1 MKENLLYHHVSDH
14 LKSIEKHLSAY
25 SKKGKPKHLHLLRL
39 DIKVVKAL
47 FSFAE
52 DIYNEPYSVI
62 ALKSIFQKAGEIRDI
77 QIISSSKHLP
87 GKLIRQL
94 KKKENFLKKQLQND
108 IPNYIKS
115 IESFRKGVTL
125 PTALPDKEII
135 KAYFEEEIMKVN
147 QDFQNQDREGLHQFR
162 KSLKKLMFVYNV
174 LPKKIKKE
182 IDLDEQHINKLQEE
196 VGNWH
201 DIYSSIEFLSCQYL
215 KQKPVEY
222 ISKLKQKETKQ
233 FNALFANGEIVK

>member
-1 MKENLLYHHVSDH
+1 MKKNLLYHHVSDH
-14 LKSIEKHLSAY
+14 LKSIEKHLCAY
-25 SKKGKPKHLHLLRL
+25 SKNGKPKNLHLLRL
-39 DIKVVKAL
+39 DIKVAKAL

-77 QIISSSKHLP
+77 QIISSPKHLP

-108 IPNYIKS
+108 IPKYIKS

-125 PTALPDKEII
+125 PTALPDKELI
-135 KAYFEEEIMKVN
+135 KAYFEEEMMKAN

-162 KSLKKLMFVYNV
+162 KSLKKIMFVYNV

-201 DIYSSIEFLSCQYL
+201 DSYSSIEFLSCQYL

-233 FNALFANGEIVK
+233 FNALFAK